1 MLDALTTDPGAR
13 RSRGDRAVSA
23 TLAAVQTRRSVR
35 VRHSVR
41 IFAARVVLFVVVV
54 GLWQLGSNRGLID
67 PTAVP
72 SPLAIWA
79 SLVKITLNGQLA
91 FHSWITIQETLAGF
105 LIGAAGGIV
114 LGFAIGRYPPL
125 AEVLDPFIIAI
136 YSVPKV
142 ALAPLFI
149 VRFGIGIF
157 MKIVLAAVT
166 VLFIVFF
173 NTLAGVRNV
182 DRDLV
187 DAVWLMG
194 AKPRDILFKVLVPSA
209 MSWALTGV
217 RISIPYALIGA
228 IIGELIASN
237 RGIGYLISSAAS
249 AYDTAGVFTQALIVL
264 TVLAMLLNAVV
275 DDIDRRLSKWKVDAS
290 VSIRGT

>member
-1 MLDALTTDPGAR
+1 
-13 RSRGDRAVSA
+13 VSA
-23 TLAAVQTRRSVR
+23 TVSAVRTRRSAR
-35 VRHSVR
+35 TRHR
-41 IFAARVVLFVVVV
+41 LTINAARIALFVVVV
-54 GLWQLGSNRGLID
+54 GLWQIGSNLNLFD
-67 PTAVP
+67 PGVVP
-72 SPLAIWA
+72 SPFAIGA
-79 SLVKITLNGQLA
+79 HLVKWTLDGTLW
-91 FHSWITIQETLAGF
+91 FHSWITIQETVAGF
-105 LIGAAGGIV
+105 LIGAIGGIV
-114 LGFAIGRYPPL
+114 FGFAIGRYPAL
-125 AEVLDPFIIAI
+125 AEVLDPFILAI

-142 ALAPLFI
+142 ALAPLFL
-149 VRFGIGIF
+149 VWFGIGIF

-194 AKPRDILFKVLVPSA
+194 AKPRDILLRVLVPSA

-217 RISIPYALIGA
+217 RSSIPYALIGA

-249 AYDTAGVFTQALIVL
+249 AYDTAGVFAALIVL

-275 DDIDRRLSKWKVDAS
+275 DEIDRRLSKWKVDAS

>member
-1 MLDALTTDPGAR
+1 VSSTLSAV
-13 RSRGDRAVSA
+13 RSRRDVRARHN
-23 TLAAVQTRRSVR
+23 RR
-35 VRHSVR
+35 
-41 IFAARVVLFVVVV
+41 IMAARVVVFAVVI
-54 GLWQLGSNRGLID
+54 GLWQAGSDLRLID
-67 PTAVP
+67 ATVVP
-72 SPLAIWA
+72 SPFAIWA
-79 SLVKITLNGQLA
+79 SLVKIALNGQLA
-91 FHSWITIQETLAGF
+91 FHAWITIQETLAGF
-105 LIGAAGGIV
+105 AIGAVGGIV
-114 LGFAIGRYPPL
+114 LGFAIGRYPAL
-125 AEVLDPFIIAI
+125 AEVLDPFILAI

-149 VRFGIGIF
+149 VWFGIGIF

-194 AKPRDILFKVLVPSA
+194 AKPRDVLLKVLVPSA

-217 RISIPYALIGA
+217 RIAIPYALIGA

-249 AYDTAGVFTQALIVL
+249 GYDTAGVFAALIVL

-275 DDIDRRLSKWKVDAS
+275 DDIDRRLSKWKVDTS
-290 VSIRGT
+290 VAIRGT

>member
-1 MLDALTTDPGAR
+1 MN
-13 RSRGDRAVSA
+13 A
-23 TLAAVQTRRSVR
+23 TLSAVESRRNVR
-35 VRHSVR
+35 ARHNAR
-41 IFAARVVLFVVVV
+41 ILIARTLLFIVVA
-54 GLWQLGSNRGLID
+54 GLWQIGSNLNLID
-67 PTAVP
+67 ATVVP
-72 SPLAIWA
+72 SPLAIGA
-79 SLVKITLNGQLA
+79 SLWKIILNGQLV
-91 FHSWITIQETLAGF
+91 FHAWITIQETIAGF
-105 LIGAAGGIV
+105 LIGAIGGIV
-114 LGFAIGRYPPL
+114 MGFAIGRYPAL
-125 AEVLDPFIIAI
+125 AEVLDPFILAI

-142 ALAPLFI
+142 ALAPLF
-149 VRFGIGIF
+149 VVWFGIGIF

-194 AKPRDILFKVLVPSA
+194 AKPRDVLFKVLVPSA

-237 RGIGYLISSAAS
+237 R
-249 AYDTAGVFTQALIVL
+249 
-264 TVLAMLLNAVV
+264 
-275 DDIDRRLSKWKVDAS
+275 
-290 VSIRGT
+290 

>member
-1 MLDALTTDPGAR
+1 M
-13 RSRGDRAVSA
+13 
-23 TLAAVQTRRSVR
+23 LAAVRSRRNVR
-35 VRHSVR
+35 ARHSRR
-41 IFAARVVLFVVVV
+41 IIAARIVLFAVVIA
-54 GLWQLGSNRGLID
+54 LWQAGSNLNLID
-67 PTAVP
+67 ATVVP

-79 SLVKITLNGQLA
+79 HLVKITLDGTLA
-91 FHSWITIQETLAGF
+91 FHAWITIQETVAGF
-105 LIGAAGGIV
+105 LIGAVGGIV
-114 LGFAIGRYPPL
+114 LGFAIGRYPAL
-125 AEVLDPFIIAI
+125 AEILDPFILAI

-142 ALAPLFI
+142 ALAPLF
-149 VRFGIGIF
+149 VVWFGIGIY
-157 MKIVLAAVT
+157 MKIVLAAIT

-194 AKPRDILFKVLVPSA
+194 AKPRDVLLKVLVPSA

-217 RISIPYALIGA
+217 RIAIPYALIGA

-249 AYDTAGVFTQALIVL
+249 GYDTAGVFAALIVL

-275 DDIDRRLSKWKVDAS
+275 DEIDRRLSKWKVDAS
-290 VSIRGT
+290 VTIRGT

>member
-1 MLDALTTDPGAR
+1 MR
-13 RSRGDRAVSA
+13 HVVRI
-23 TLAAVQTRRSVR
+23 TLA
-35 VRHSVR
+35 R
-41 IFAARVVLFVVVV
+41 IVLFVVVV
-54 GLWQLGSNRGLID
+54 GLWQIGSNLNLFD
-67 PTAVP
+67 PGILP
-72 SPLAIWA
+72 SPYAIGA
-79 SLVKITLNGQLA
+79 HLLKITLDGTLE
-91 FHSWITIQETLAGF
+91 FHAWITIQETVAGF
-105 LIGAAGGIV
+105 LIGAIGGIV
-114 LGFAIGRYPPL
+114 LGFAIGRYPTM
-125 AEVLDPFIIAI
+125 AEVLDPFILAV

-142 ALAPLFI
+142 ALAPLF
-149 VRFGIGIF
+149 VVWFGIGIF
-157 MKIVLAAVT
+157 MKIVLAAIT

-194 AKPRDILFKVLVPSA
+194 AKPRDVLFKVLVPSA

-249 AYDTAGVFTQALIVL
+249 GYDTAGVFAVLIVL
-264 TVLAMLLNAVV
+264 TILAMLLNAIV
-275 DDIDRRLSKWKVDAS
+275 DEIDRRLSKWKIDAS
-290 VSIRGT
+290 VSIRGS

>member
-1 MLDALTTDPGAR
+1 
-13 RSRGDRAVSA
+13 VSA
-23 TLAAVQTRRSVR
+23 TISAVASRRSLR
-35 VRHSVR
+35 ARHVVR
-41 IFAARVVLFVVVV
+41 ITLARIVLFVVVV
-54 GLWQLGSNRGLID
+54 GLWQLGANANLFD
-67 PTAVP
+67 PGIVP
-72 SPLAIWA
+72 SPYAIGA
-79 SLVKITLNGQLA
+79 HLLKITLDGTLA
-91 FHSWITIQETLAGF
+91 FHAWITIQETVAGF
-105 LIGAAGGIV
+105 LIGAIGGIV
-114 LGFAIGRYPPL
+114 LGFAIGRYPAL
-125 AEVLDPFIIAI
+125 AEVLDPFILAI

-142 ALAPLFI
+142 ALAPLF
-149 VRFGIGIF
+149 VVWFGIGIF
-157 MKIVLAAVT
+157 MKIVLAAIT

-194 AKPRDILFKVLVPSA
+194 AKPRDVLFKVLVPSA

-249 AYDTAGVFTQALIVL
+249 GYDTAGVFAVLIVL
-264 TVLAMLLNAVV
+264 TILAMLLNAIV
-275 DDIDRRLSKWKVDAS
+275 DEIDRRLSKWKVDAS

>member
-1 MLDALTTDPGAR
+1 MN
-13 RSRGDRAVSA
+13 A
-23 TLAAVQTRRSVR
+23 TLSAVESRRNVR
-35 VRHSVR
+35 ARHNAR
-41 IFAARVVLFVVVV
+41 ILLARTVLFIAVV
-54 GLWQLGSNRGLID
+54 GLWQLGSNLNLID
-67 PTAVP
+67 ATVVP
-72 SPLAIWA
+72 SPLAIGA
-79 SLVKITLNGQLA
+79 SLLKITLNGQLA
-91 FHSWITIQETLAGF
+91 FHAWITIQETIAGF
-105 LIGAAGGIV
+105 LIGALGGIV
-114 LGFAIGRYPPL
+114 LGFAIGRYPAL
-125 AEVLDPFIIAI
+125 AEVLDPFILAI

-142 ALAPLFI
+142 ALAPLF
-149 VRFGIGIF
+149 VVWFGIGIF

-194 AKPRDILFKVLVPSA
+194 AKPRDVLFKVLVPSA

-249 AYDTAGVFTQALIVL
+249 GYDTAGVFAALIVL

-275 DDIDRRLSKWKVDAS
+275 DEIDRRLSKWKVDAS

>member
-1 MLDALTTDPGAR
+1 
-13 RSRGDRAVSA
+13 VSA
-23 TLAAVQTRRSVR
+23 TVSAVRTRRSAR
-35 VRHSVR
+35 ARHRLLINS
-41 IFAARVVLFVVVV
+41 ARVVLFVAVV
-54 GLWQLGSNRGLID
+54 GLWQVASNLSLFD
-67 PTAVP
+67 PGVVP
-72 SPLAIWA
+72 SPIAIGQH
-79 SLVKITLNGQLA
+79 LVKWTLDGTLW
-91 FHSWITIQETLAGF
+91 FHSWITIQETVAGF
-105 LIGAAGGIV
+105 LIGAIGGIV
-114 LGFAIGRYPPL
+114 FGFAIGRYPAL
-125 AEVLDPFIIAI
+125 AEVLDPFILAV

-142 ALAPLFI
+142 ALAPLFL
-149 VRFGIGIF
+149 VWFGIGIF

-249 AYDTAGVFTQALIVL
+249 AYDTAGVFAALIVL

>member
-1 MLDALTTDPGAR
+1 MN
-13 RSRGDRAVSA
+13 A
-23 TLAAVQTRRSVR
+23 TLSAVESRRNVR
-35 VRHSVR
+35 ARHNAR
-41 IFAARVVLFVVVV
+41 ILIARTLLFIVVA
-54 GLWQLGSNRGLID
+54 GLWQIGSNLNLID
-67 PTAVP
+67 ATVVP
-72 SPLAIWA
+72 SPLAIGA
-79 SLVKITLNGQLA
+79 SLWKIILNGQLV
-91 FHSWITIQETLAGF
+91 FHAWITIQETIAGF
-105 LIGAAGGIV
+105 LIGAIGGIV
-114 LGFAIGRYPPL
+114 MGFAIGRYPAL
-125 AEVLDPFIIAI
+125 AEVLDPFILAI

-142 ALAPLFI
+142 ALAPLF
-149 VRFGIGIF
+149 VVWFGIGIF

-194 AKPRDILFKVLVPSA
+194 AKPRDVLFKVLVPSA

-237 RGIGYLISSAAS
+237 RGIGYLISSAAA
-249 AYDTAGVFTQALIVL
+249 AYDTAGVFAALIVL

-275 DDIDRRLSKWKVDAS
+275 DEIDRRLSKWKVDAS

>member
-1 MLDALTTDPGAR
+1 M
-13 RSRGDRAVSA
+13 SS
-23 TLAAVQTRRSVR
+23 TLAAVRSRRNVR
-35 VRHSVR
+35 ARHSRR
-41 IFAARVVLFVVVV
+41 IIVARIVLFAVVV
-54 GLWQLGSNRGLID
+54 GLWQAGSSANLID
-67 PTAVP
+67 ATVVP

-79 SLVKITLNGQLA
+79 SLAKITLNGQLA
-91 FHSWITIQETLAGF
+91 FHSWITIQETMAGF
-105 LIGAAGGIV
+105 LIGAVGGIV
-114 LGFAIGRYPPL
+114 LGFAIGRYPAL
-125 AEVLDPFIIAI
+125 AEILDPFILAI

-149 VRFGIGIF
+149 VWFGIGIF

-194 AKPRDILFKVLVPSA
+194 AKPRDVLFKVLVPSA
-209 MSWALTGV
+209 MGWALTGV
-217 RISIPYALIGA
+217 RIAIPYALIGA

-249 AYDTAGVFTQALIVL
+249 GYDTAGVFAALIVL

-275 DDIDRRLSKWKVDAS
+275 DEIDRRLSKWKVDAS
-290 VSIRGT
+290 VTIRGT